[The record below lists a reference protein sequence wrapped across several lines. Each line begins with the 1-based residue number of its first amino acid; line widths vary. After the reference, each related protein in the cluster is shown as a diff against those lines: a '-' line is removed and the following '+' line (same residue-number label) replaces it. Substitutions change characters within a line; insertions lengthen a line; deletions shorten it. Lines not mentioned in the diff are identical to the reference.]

1 MNKIQTKNDINCQ
14 ESHLSHD
21 GICKTTCSQVY
32 SNNRN
37 KTILALDLGTT
48 TGWAVN
54 CKDSGRISSGVAYFK
69 PQRFEGGGM
78 RYLRFTKW
86 LREMDLLLDGI
97 DCIYFEE
104 VRRHLGVDA
113 AHTYG
118 GLLSHLTAWCEE
130 EKIPYLGIPVGTI
143 KKHITSKGNAGK
155 SEIMNEIKKLGF
167 NPVDDNEA
175 DALAL
180 LDLVI
185 KKIDGGLL

>member
-1 MNKIQTKNDINCQ
+1 MNSKK
-14 ESHLSHD
+14 
-21 GICKTTCSQVY
+21 
-32 SNNRN
+32 
-37 KTILALDLGTT
+37 ILALDLGTK
-48 TGWAVN
+48 TGWAIKSEN
-54 CKDSGRISSGVAYFK
+54 QITSGTIEFK
-69 PQRFEGGGM
+69 PGRFEGGGM

-86 LREMDLLLDGI
+86 LKEVNSLLDGI
-97 DCIYFEE
+97 DCVYFEE

-130 EKIPYLGIPVGTI
+130 ERIPYLGIPVGTI
-143 KKHITSKGNAGK
+143 KKHITGKGNGK
-155 SEIMNEIKKLGF
+155 KNEIIAEIKKLGF
-167 NPVDDNEA
+167 NPSDDNEA